1 MKGLF
6 SGGMH
11 LEFPQNV
18 MHQSQESG
26 KGAWEVGEKTVF
38 PSLTVPTPYFVISP
52 DALPINL
59 LFCFPQSSQDYF
71 GDPKQERLF
80 MSVYCSY
87 QKFDYLRCPVG

>member
-18 MHQSQESG
+18 MNQSQES
-26 KGAWEVGEKTVF
+26 
-38 PSLTVPTPYFVISP
+38 PYFVISP